1 MELEHLE
8 VYKLSLIVGENVWA
22 IVTTWGY
29 FEKDTMGKQMVRA
42 ADSKSANISEGY
54 GRFHYRDMKQFLYY
68 ARGSLY
74 ETKTWAL
81 KAKERGLLSSERF
94 LELENNINILG
105 IKLNKF
111 INSIG
116 LNKNTS

>member
-1 MELEHLE
+1 MELEKLE
-8 VYKLSLIVGENVWA
+8 VYKLSLVIGETVWA
-22 IVTTWGY
+22 IVSTWGY
-29 FEKDTMGKQMVRA
+29 FEKDTIGKQMVRA
-42 ADSKSANISEGY
+42 ADSISANISEGY

-74 ETKTWAL
+74 ETKTWIL
-81 KAKERGLLSSERF
+81 KAKARGLISSDEF
-94 LELENNINILG
+94 IELESNVNILG

-116 LNKNTS
+116 LRNNP